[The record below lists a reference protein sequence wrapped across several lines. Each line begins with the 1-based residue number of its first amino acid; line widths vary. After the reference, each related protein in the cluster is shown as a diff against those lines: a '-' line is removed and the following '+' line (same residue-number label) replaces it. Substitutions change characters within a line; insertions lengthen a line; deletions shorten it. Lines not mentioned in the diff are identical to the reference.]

1 LNKLRCSK
9 IDAAKVCPGSPVRRA
24 GPDFLLVANT
34 RRNAWKFQNRL
45 ARASLTR
52 PNIADQSAGARRGSA
67 NRACTRR
74 PASDT
79 AGRVVA
85 HRVQQ
90 LLGDRKFA
98 GIAHAAAQAGDD
110 RTRRRAMIHHA
121 RPTPPSATHVSCWTS
136 AGPRCPAVLYRRSVP
151 VSAQDLGFMDLI
163 YGQ

>member
-121 RPTPPSATHVSCWTS
+121 HPELVPKNWTDGL
-136 AGPRCPAVLYRRSVP
+136 AL
-151 VSAQDLGFMDLI
+151 DLI
-163 YGQ
+163 SNTRERIRRR